1 MTTILAKPKDHHA
14 AAMRLPIK
22 AIDKDQFMPTPQKA
36 DIATLS
42 VQDPAVGNSFDVVP
56 AGARTS
62 AGERWI

>member
-1 MTTILAKPKDHHA
+1 
-14 AAMRLPIK
+14 MRLPIK

-36 DIATLS
+36 DISTPQDADIALS

>member
-36 DIATLS
+36 DIALS

-56 AGARTS
+56 AGASTG